1 MHAGVRVWRTIVAG
15 LFAALAAAGL
25 SVSAAQNP
33 GPPAQE
39 KPSLFPPED
48 LVLLEGPDRARWQK
62 PEEIM
67 DQLNIAEA
75 SVVADIGAGAGWFTI
90 RLAKR
95 VGPNG
100 LVYAQDVQHEMVT
113 AIRRRVQ
120 REKLQNVR
128 VVQGHENSHNLPST
142 ALKALD
148 AVLVVDVYP
157 EVEPKDRVSF
167 LQSLAALLRPKG
179 RIGIVNYKPGSGGPG
194 PDSRV
199 PSSSVERDAR
209 AAKLG
214 VLSPPTELR
223 YQYSDRAGA

>member
-1 MHAGVRVWRTIVAG
+1 M
-15 LFAALAAAGL
+15 
-25 SVSAAQNP
+25 
-33 GPPAQE
+33 
-39 KPSLFPPED
+39 
-48 LVLLEGPDRARWQK
+48 
-62 PEEIM
+62 
-67 DQLNIAEA
+67 
-75 SVVADIGAGAGWFTI
+75 VADIGAGAGWFTI

-128 VVQGHENSHNLPST
+128 VVQGTKTHITCRRRRSRRST
-142 ALKALD
+142 
-148 AVLVVDVYP
+148 P
-157 EVEPKDRVSF
+157 CSSSMCIRRWSRSDRVTF

-194 PDSRV
+194 PDRASRAPAWNAMRV
-199 PSSSVERDAR
+199 RRSC
-209 AAKLG
+209 

-223 YQYSDRAGA
+223 YQYLIVLGLDPRPPGDTK